1 MATLEFDGV
10 SKTYANGVHAVRDL
24 SLTAN
29 TGEFLVLVGPSGC
42 GKTTALRML
51 AGLEQITAGEIRI
64 GGARVNETPPRDR
77 DVAMVFQNYALYPHM
92 TVSDNI
98 GFGLKVRRIPKAE
111 RRSRI
116 ERAAAILGL
125 SEQLE
130 RKPSQLSGGQ
140 RQRVAMGRAIVR
152 EPQAFLMDEPLSNLD
167 ARLRVQMRTE
177 IARIQRELGVTT
189 VYVTHDQVEAMTMAD
204 RVAVL
209 RGGVLQQVD
218 TPQRVY
224 ANPANLF
231 VATFIGSP
239 AMNVVEGRLDRQED
253 NVICRIGTYP
263 LRLPDTLVAS
273 QPDIEGAIGQT
284 FAVGVRPEAIALSS
298 SGDGIPG
305 TVIVAEELGSE
316 VIAHVEIEATPIRR
330 EEVLEGLDDDG
341 SAPPGAGLS
350 GLDPGTTIVVAR
362 LPAEAAVH
370 RGTRVTLT
378 IDARKIHFFDLSDG
392 HTLRRHATS
401 VA

>member
-1 MATLEFDGV
+1 
-10 SKTYANGVHAVRDL
+10 
-24 SLTAN
+24 
-29 TGEFLVLVGPSGC
+29 
-42 GKTTALRML
+42 
-51 AGLEQITAGEIRI
+51 
-64 GGARVNETPPRDR
+64 
-77 DVAMVFQNYALYPHM
+77 M

-111 RRSRI
+111 RRGRI

-209 RGGVLQQVD
+209 RGGILQQVD

-239 AMNVVEGRLDRQED
+239 AMNVVEGRLVRQED
-253 NVICRIGTYP
+253 NVICRIGAYP
-263 LRLPDTLVAS
+263 LRLPDALVAS

-284 FAVGVRPEAIALSS
+284 FAVGLRPEAIALSS

-341 SAPPGAGLS
+341 SAPSAGLG
-350 GLDPGTTIVVAR
+350 GLDPDTTVVVAR
-362 LPAEAAVH
+362 LPAEAAVR
-370 RGTRVTLT
+370 RGTRVTLA
-378 IDARKIHFFDLSDG
+378 IDAGKIHFFDVSDG